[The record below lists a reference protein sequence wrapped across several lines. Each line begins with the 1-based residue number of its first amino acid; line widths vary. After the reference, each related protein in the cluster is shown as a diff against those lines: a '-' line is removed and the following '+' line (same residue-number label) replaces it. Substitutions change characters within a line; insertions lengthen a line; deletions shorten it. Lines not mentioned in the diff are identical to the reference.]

1 MTMKLL
7 QIVLLLMM
15 SLTARAQ
22 QTPMEK
28 ADSTIC
34 PDSVMALPQKKH
46 PWVAAAYYSLRFLRR

>member
-1 MTMKLL
+1 
-7 QIVLLLMM
+7 MM
-15 SLTARAQ
+15 SLTAMAQ